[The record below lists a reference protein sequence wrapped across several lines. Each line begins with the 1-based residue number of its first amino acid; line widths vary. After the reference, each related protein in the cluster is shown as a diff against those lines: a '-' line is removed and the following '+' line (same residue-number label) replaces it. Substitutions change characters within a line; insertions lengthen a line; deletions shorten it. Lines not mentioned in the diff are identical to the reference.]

1 MGRRMLTR
9 LATQT
14 RLQAVAV
21 WDANPDAVASTLKTH
36 PHLSAAASAEAL
48 VATPGLD
55 SLYIATPPAP
65 HMALSELGF
74 DAGLAVFCE
83 KPLTVDFDA
92 ARRCIARIEREG
104 HRAAVNFALASSPG
118 LSVLQTNFG
127 AASHKP
133 LGELREVQLE
143 LPSRSGHASGRRRP
157 APGSAS
163 GPKAASRAKC
173 CRISSSCCSACC
185 ARSRSAPIASAIP
198 KAAAAP
204 RRPCG
209 PNCTRTRCRSAST
222 GRVGGDERPDYNRM
236 RWCATR
242 GEVELTGWF
251 GQIEQ
256 RRLDGTQLVD
266 DPEAVRLASQAD
278 QLRQW
283 AAMIEGRSHSLP
295 RLCGGTRGA
304 ADDRGD
310 AQDLI
315 PSCRSFGYTSTR
327 SMPPLLAFF
336 TYSGIQSLP
345 RIWLAISTTM

>member
-1 MGRRMLTR
+1 MRETLKVGVIGLGVMGRRMLTR

-143 LPSRSGHASGRRRP
+143 LAFAQWPRQWQ
-157 APGSAS
+157 
-163 GPKAASRAKC
+163 
-173 CRISSSCCSACC
+173 
-185 ARSRSAPIASAIP
+185 
-198 KAAAAP
+198 AAAGAWL
-204 RRPCG
+204 G
-209 PNCTRTRCRSAST
+209 ERTEGGFSREVLSHFIFVLQRVLCAVEIGAHRVSYPEGGSGAETALRAELHADSVPVRID

-295 RLCGGTRGA
+295 
-304 ADDRGD
+304 
-310 AQDLI
+310 
-315 PSCRSFGYTSTR
+315 GYAEA
-327 SMPPLLAFF
+327 LAVQQ
-336 TYSGIQSLP
+336 TIEAMLK
-345 RIWLAISTTM
+345 T